1 MLTIRQPPP
10 ATGPSRP
17 RQAAWSESGK
27 SALRMA
33 RRRPA
38 KAAAGTDA
46 WRRGGGLRRL
56 PELLVRVL
64 DPAARRRGLTE
75 VRLLTDWPLVIGP
88 ELGARCQPV
97 RLSRSAAGHGG
108 VLTVHVGGASALE
121 LQHSEPQLLE
131 RINDFFGYPAVARL
145 RLIQAPPV
153 RPVKRAAPAPIR
165 PLAADELEGL
175 SATVALVRDPELRA
189 ALASLG
195 RAVKAQL
202 LPPDR
207 SPAR

>member
-1 MLTIRQPPP
+1 M
-10 ATGPSRP
+10 
-17 RQAAWSESGK
+17 E
-27 SALRMA
+27 
-33 RRRPA
+33 
-38 KAAAGTDA
+38 A

-56 PELLVRVL
+56 PELLGRVL

-97 RLSRSAAGHGG
+97 RLSRSAGGHGG

-145 RLIQAPPV
+145 RLIQAPLV
-153 RPVKRAAPAPIR
+153 RPVKRAAPPPTR
-165 PLAADELEGL
+165 PLAADELHAL
-175 SATVALVRDPELRA
+175 AATVALVRDPELRV
-189 ALASLG
+189 ALLALG
-195 RAVKAQL
+195 RTVRAQL
-202 LPPDR
+202 VPPDR

>member
-1 MLTIRQPPP
+1 
-10 ATGPSRP
+10 
-17 RQAAWSESGK
+17 
-27 SALRMA
+27 MA
-33 RRRPA
+33 RRRRA

-97 RLSRSAAGHGG
+97 RLSRSASGSGG

-153 RPVKRAAPAPIR
+153 RPVKRAAPAPTR

-175 SATVALVRDPELRA
+175 AAAVALVRDPELRA

-195 RAVKAQL
+195 EPSRL
-202 LPPDR
+202 SSCPRTDRPPDEA
-207 SPAR
+207 ARRRDHGAR